1 MIRRGAHSSSAT
13 PTGRPRLARAVMAV
27 RPLTTRE
34 KLGWTLTFLVVGG
47 LALWLLWP
55 VFSLLFASM
64 VFAWLCSGPVRR
76 LEARGLSRTAGTAL
90 VFGGFVLTVATAMLI
105 VIPAVAQQISELSG
119 NVDTYLQRAAQ
130 AVGPA
135 AAWIHKRTGVHVPV
149 NLSALQ
155 AELPG
160 WLAKLSPDARQSI
173 QDFLSGLFT
182 SGMGFVLGLANLLLV
197 PVFTFY
203 LTRDWELLM
212 GAATSLIPPRQRPR
226 VLRLASEVDARLTA
240 FVRGQI
246 TLCVILGVLYSLGLW
261 IADIDLAFIVGMT
274 AGLLFIIPY
283 FGPAVGVLLSLVLS
297 LLKYG
302 IDAHLLYVLGVFV
315 GVQSVEGW
323 VLTPNLVGDKVGLH
337 PMVVMVA
344 LLVGGGLL
352 GLWGVLLAIPIS
364 ATIFVLLEEGLRVY
378 KDSAFFQAGR

>member
-1 MIRRGAHSSSAT
+1 VIRRAAHSSSAT
-13 PTGRPRLARAVMAV
+13 PTGRPRPVRAAIPD
-27 RPLTTRE
+27 RPLTMRE
-34 KLGWTLTFLVVGG
+34 KLGWSLSFLAVGG
-47 LALWLLWP
+47 LALWLLWS
-55 VFSLLFASM
+55 VFSLLFASA
-64 VFAWLCSGPVRR
+64 VLAWLGSGLVRR
-76 LEARGLSRTAGTAL
+76 LEARGLSRTTGTAL
-90 VFGGFVLTVATAMLI
+90 VFAGFVLVVATAALI

-119 NVDTYLQRAAQ
+119 NVDGYLQRAAE

-135 AAWIHKRTGVHVPV
+135 AAWIRKKTGVHIPV
-149 NLSALQ
+149 NLAALQ

-160 WLAKLSPDARQSI
+160 MLAKLSPDARESI
-173 QDFLSGLFT
+173 QTFLSGLFT

-203 LTRDWELLM
+203 LTRDWERLT
-212 GAATSLIPPRQRPR
+212 GAATSLLPPRHRPQ
-226 VLRLASEVDARLTA
+226 VLRLAGEVDARLTA

-246 TLCVILGVLYSLGLW
+246 TLCVLLGVLYSLGLW
-261 IADIDLAFIVGMT
+261 LADIDLAFIVGMT

-283 FGPAVGVLLSLVLS
+283 FGPTVGVLLSLVLS

-302 IDAHLLYVLGVFV
+302 VDAHLLYVLGVFV
-315 GVQSVEGW
+315 GVQGVEGW

-364 ATIFVLLEEGLRVY
+364 ATISVLLEEGLRVY
-378 KDSAFFQAGR
+378 KDSAFFQAGL